1 MPLTT
6 YHWGTYE
13 IVTKDGALTA
23 LRPFAEDPDPSR
35 IGPSL
40 VDLLDHPARI
50 KRPAVRR
57 SWLDHG
63 PGSNPKARGCEPFV
77 EVGWDEAE
85 TLVAAELDRVRSQFG
100 NSAIYAG
107 SY

>member
-40 VDLLDHPARI
+40 FDLLDHPARI
-50 KRPAVRR
+50 KRPSVRR

-63 PGSNPKARGCEPFV
+63 PGGNPGPVLILTFTRISATK
-77 EVGWDEAE
+77 
-85 TLVAAELDRVRSQFG
+85 TRST
-100 NSAIYAG
+100 S
-107 SY
+107 